1 MSITKTKA
9 LNIYIYNTKTFKAMN
24 TNNQNN
30 TQEISNEELVF
41 MTQIEVDNAVVTA
54 EPLPENKE
62 TIDSQTTLLL
72 NLINANR
79 NTVSVNENVSGQDA
93 YYKQAI

>member
-1 MSITKTKA
+1 
-9 LNIYIYNTKTFKAMN
+9 MN

-30 TQEISNEELVF
+30 TQEISNEELMF
-41 MTQIEVDNAVVTA
+41 MTQIEVDDAVIAV

-62 TIDSQTTLLL
+62 TIDAQTTLLL

-79 NTVSVNENVSGQDA
+79 NTMSVNENVSGQDTD
-93 YYKQAI
+93 YRQAI

>member
-1 MSITKTKA
+1 
-9 LNIYIYNTKTFKAMN
+9 MN

-41 MTQIEVDNAVVTA
+41 MTQIEVDNAIVIA

-79 NTVSVNENVSGQDA
+79 NTMSTNENVSGQDTD
-93 YYKQAI
+93 YKQAI

>member
-1 MSITKTKA
+1 
-9 LNIYIYNTKTFKAMN
+9 MN

-41 MTQIEVDNAVVTA
+41 MTQIEVDNAIVTA

-79 NTVSVNENVSGQDA
+79 NIVSANENVSGQDTD
-93 YYKQAI
+93 YKQAI